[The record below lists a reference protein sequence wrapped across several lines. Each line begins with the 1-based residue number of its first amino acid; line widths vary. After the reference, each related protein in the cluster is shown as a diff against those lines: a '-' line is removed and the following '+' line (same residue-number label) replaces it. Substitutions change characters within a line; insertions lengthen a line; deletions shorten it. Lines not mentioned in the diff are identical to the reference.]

1 MGALADFLATRRDE
15 VVARFNERV
24 GSSLAPGRLSVG
36 ELQNHL
42 PVFLDQLT
50 LALREES
57 WPPAARV
64 FSHNS
69 TAEEHGRQR
78 LDVGFSLDSL
88 TREYGLLHDCL
99 LELLEETGEAPTL
112 RELRL
117 LANCIAGASAD
128 SVTQYVHHQQTL
140 LRESQEQLQAILDN
154 APAAVYVKDLEGR
167 WLIVN
172 RRMEALFGRTREQ
185 LVGQHDEQVLPAE
198 GVAEIH
204 AHDAQVLSRNEP
216 LESEEELRLADG
228 PHTYLS
234 LKFPLRD
241 SEGQPTGVCGIST
254 DITERRRAQDFH
266 QRLLG
271 IVGHDIRGPLS
282 AITLSAA
289 TLLGQQGLSAAQKR
303 SVQRIARSAERIERL
318 VALLLDFTRAQL
330 GLTLPL
336 RPVPV
341 CMASL
346 CERVLDEVQ
355 TAHPSRSLHL
365 EASGDTCGEWDPD
378 RLMQVLGNL
387 VSNAVRYS
395 PEEGPVEVR
404 IHGGRDA
411 VTLQVHNRGAPIPPE
426 ARPTLF
432 LPFRRGEKASAMAS
446 EGMGLG
452 LYIVR
457 EVVKAHE
464 GSITV
469 ESTEEDGTT
478 FSVLLPRR
486 VLGARPGRGE
496 QLGMAENEADLA
508 PH

>member
-1 MGALADFLATRRDE
+1 MGTLADFLTRRRDE
-15 VVARFNERV
+15 VVERFKERV
-24 GSSLAPGRLSVG
+24 GGSLSPDGLTESDLR
-36 ELQNHL
+36 NHL
-42 PVFLDQLT
+42 PAFLGQLS
-50 LALREES
+50 LALREET
-57 WPPAARV
+57 WPPSARV
-64 FSHNS
+64 FSHNA
-69 TAEEHGRQR
+69 TAEQHGRQR
-78 LDVGFSLDSL
+78 LDVGFSLDAL
-88 TREYGLLHDCL
+88 TREYGLLHDCI
-99 LELLEETGEAPTL
+99 LELLEEAGERPTL

-117 LANCIAGASAD
+117 LAGCIAGANAD
-128 SVTQYVHHQQTL
+128 SVTQYVHYQQAL
-140 LRESQEQLQAILDN
+140 LRESEERLQAILDN
-154 APAAVYVKDLEGR
+154 APAAVYVKDVQGR

-172 RRMEALFGRTREQ
+172 RRMEALFGRTREE
-185 LVGQHDEQVLPAE
+185 LVGQSDEQVLAPAV
-198 GVAEIH
+198 VARIH
-204 AHDAQVLSRNEP
+204 ATDAQVLARNEP
-216 LESEEELRLADG
+216 LESEEELPLADG

-241 SEGQPTGVCGIST
+241 SEGRPTGVCGIST
-254 DITERRRAQDFH
+254 DITERRRVQDFH

-289 TLLGQQGLSAAQKR
+289 TLLGQVGLSPAQVR
-303 SVQRIARSAERIERL
+303 SLQRISRSAERIERL

-336 RPVPV
+336 RPAPV

-355 TAHPSRSLHL
+355 AAHPGRPLHL
-365 EASGDTCGEWDPD
+365 DSSGDTCGEWDPD

-395 PEEGPVEVR
+395 PSNAPVEVR
-404 IHGGRDA
+404 IHGDAHA
-411 VTLQVHNRGAPIPPE
+411 VTLQVHNGGAPIPDE

-432 LPFRRGEKASAMAS
+432 LPFRRGEKAAAVAR

-464 GSITV
+464 GTITV
-469 ESTEEDGTT
+469 DSSAEDGTT
-478 FSVLLPRR
+478 FTVLLPRHLPGVVQAGSAR
-486 VLGARPGRGE
+486 GFEELGPDAV
-496 QLGMAENEADLA
+496 

>member
-1 MGALADFLATRRDE
+1 VGTLADFLASRRDDL
-15 VVARFNERV
+15 VARFKQRV
-24 GSSLAPGRLSVG
+24 GASLAPGDLSES

-42 PVFLDQLT
+42 PDFLDAVS
-50 LALREES
+50 LALRENGRTPTS
-57 WPPAARV
+57 RV
-64 FSHNS
+64 FSHNA
-69 TAEEHGRQR
+69 TAEKHGRQR
-78 LDVGFSLDSL
+78 LRVGFSLDAL
-88 TREYGLLHDCL
+88 TREYGLLHDCI
-99 LELLEETGEAPTL
+99 LELLEEAGEAPTL

-117 LANCIAGASAD
+117 LSGCISGASAD
-128 SVTQYVHHQQTL
+128 SVTQYVHHQQSL
-140 LRESQEQLQAILDN
+140 LRESEERLQAILDN
-154 APAAVYVKDLEGR
+154 APAAVYVKDRQGR

-172 RRMEALFGRTREQ
+172 RRMEALFGRTRAE
-185 LVGQHDEQVLPAE
+185 LVGQSDEQVLTPE
-198 GVAEIH
+198 VVAVIH
-204 AHDAQVLSRNEP
+204 ATDAQVLSRNEP

-241 SEGQPTGVCGIST
+241 AQGRPTGVCGIST

-271 IVGHDIRGPLS
+271 IVGHDVRGPLS

-289 TLLGQQGLSAAQKR
+289 TLLGQQGLTPAQQR
-303 SVQRIARSAERIERL
+303 SVRRIARSAERIERL

-336 RPVPV
+336 RPASV
-341 CMASL
+341 CMESL

-355 TAHPSRSLHL
+355 AAHPGRTLHL
-365 EASGDTCGEWDPD
+365 EATGDTCGEWDPD

-395 PEEGPVEVR
+395 PPETPVEVR
-404 IHGGRDA
+404 IHGNRQA
-411 VTLQVHNRGAPIPPE
+411 VTLQVHNRGAPIPAE
-426 ARPTLF
+426 ARQRLF
-432 LPFRRGEKASAMAS
+432 LPFQRGEQAHTVAS
-446 EGMGLG
+446 EGLGLG

-469 ESTEEDGTT
+469 ESAEAEGTT
-478 FSVLLPRR
+478 FTVLLPRR
-486 VLGARPGRGE
+486 LPGLRQAPAQGTAPGG
-496 QLGMAENEADLA
+496 LEADAA

>member
-1 MGALADFLATRRDE
+1 VGTLADFLARRRDE
-15 VVARFNERV
+15 VVERFLEDI
-24 GSSLAPGRLSVG
+24 S
-36 ELQNHL
+36 
-42 PVFLDQLT
+42 
-50 LALREES
+50 LALREDT

-64 FSHNS
+64 LSHNT
-69 TAEEHGRQR
+69 TAEQHGRQR
-78 LDVGFSLDSL
+78 LNLGFSLDAL
-88 TREYGLLHDCL
+88 TREYGLLHDCI
-99 LELLEETGEAPTL
+99 LELLEESGEAPSL

-117 LANCIAGASAD
+117 LAGCIAGASAD
-128 SVTQYVHHQQTL
+128 AVTQYVHHQQSL
-140 LRESQEQLQAILDN
+140 LRESQERLQAILDN
-154 APAAVYVKDLEGR
+154 APAAVYVKDTQGR

-185 LVGQHDEQVLPAE
+185 LVGQRDEQVLAPEA
-198 GVAEIH
+198 VAEVH
-204 AHDAQVLSRNEP
+204 AQDAQVLARNES
-216 LESEEELRLADG
+216 LESEEELPLADG

-241 SEGQPTGVCGIST
+241 SKGRPTGVCGIST
-254 DITERRRAQDFH
+254 DITERRRMQDFH

-271 IVGHDIRGPLS
+271 IVGHDVRGPLS
-282 AITLSAA
+282 TITLSAA
-289 TLLGQQGLSAAQKR
+289 TLLGQQGLSPAQQR

-336 RPVPV
+336 RPAPV

-346 CERVLDEVQ
+346 CERVLDELQ
-355 TAHPSRSLHL
+355 AAHPARSLQL

-395 PEEGPVEVR
+395 PGDSSITVR
-404 IHGGRDA
+404 IHGDGDA
-411 VTLQVHNRGAPIPPE
+411 VALQVHNRGTPIPAE

-432 LPFRRGEKASAMAS
+432 LPFRRGEKAGAVAS
-446 EGMGLG
+446 EGLGLG

-469 ESTEEDGTT
+469 DSTEEHGTT
-478 FSVLLPRR
+478 FTVLLPRR
-486 VLGARPGRGE
+486 LPGVVRARVELPQAEHGA
-496 QLGMAENEADLA
+496 DST